1 MRVTTVDT
9 PVQKI
14 AEALRTSLLE
24 NERLRRRY
32 DEVTAAAAEPV
43 AIVGM
48 SCRFPGDVES
58 PEDLWSLVD
67 AGGDAITGF
76 PDNRGWD
83 LDGVYDPEGKRTH
96 TSYTGQGG
104 FLHRAP
110 EFDAAFFGMSP
121 HEATATD
128 PQQRLL
134 LEVAWEAFERAG
146 IDPTDLTGS
155 QTGVYAGVMATD
167 YPVRVGTVPE
177 GAEGFMVTGTDGSI
191 VSGRISYTLGLE
203 GPAVSI
209 DTACSSSL
217 VALHL
222 AVQAL
227 RQGTCTLALAG
238 GVTVM
243 STARTFVEFSRQRGL
258 ALDGRCR
265 SFADAAAGTGW
276 GEGAGMLVLE
286 KLSDARRNGR
296 RILAVVRGS
305 ALNQDGASNGLT
317 APNGPSQQRVI
328 RQALADAG
336 LTTGDVD
343 VVEAHGTGTVLGDP
357 IEAQAL
363 MATYGKGRSAKD
375 PLWLGSVKSNIGHT
389 QAAAGVA
396 GVIKA
401 VMAMRHGVLPRTLH
415 VDAPSSKVDWADG
428 AVELLT
434 EPVPWERERPRRA
447 GVSSFGLSGTN
458 AHVILEQAP
467 APDPAPSGAPAGHV
481 IDAVRA
487 DEPVAAALPFLLTA
501 KSGAALRAQ
510 AGRLAER
517 VAADPGL
524 RPADLAH
531 SLATTRAALE
541 HRAVLVA
548 DGMPE
553 LLAGLRATAAGEI
566 PDNVVSG
573 TAGGRPKVAFVFPGQ
588 GSQWVGMARELLD
601 RSPAF
606 AARIRECAQALSPF
620 VDWDLL
626 AVLRG
631 EPGAPT
637 LERVDVIQPVLFSVL
652 VSLAE
657 LWRAHGVQP
666 GAVVGHSQGEIA
678 AACVAGALSLE
689 DAARV
694 VTLRSQAIARRL
706 AGPGGMMS
714 VSSPAEQVAER
725 LRRWDGRLSVAAI
738 NGAGSVAV
746 SGDSDALDEL
756 LAELQSED
764 IWARRIP
771 VDYASHSAHVESI
784 EAELLAALADITPRA
799 SRIPFYSTVTASLI
813 DTSGLDASYWYRN
826 LRQTVRFEE
835 TTRALLADG
844 YGVFIES
851 SPHPVL
857 SMGIQETGDAAG
869 RQVTAVGSLR
879 RDDGGMDRF
888 LLALGEVWAQGVA
901 VDWAP
906 LFTPYAPAWVDLP
919 TYPFQRRPYWPRPDT
934 AGGDVTSAGLDA
946 ADHPLLGAVVRLADA
961 DGALLTGRIGLDTH
975 PWLADHAA
983 GGTVLLPG
991 TALVELAVRA
1001 GDQVG
1006 CGRIDELT
1014 LTAPLLLPER
1024 GGVQLQV
1031 FVGVPDPAGRRPVS
1045 VHARPLTGPAE
1056 EGADTPWT
1064 SHADGFLVP
1073 EAAHPADPAASASE
1087 VWPPTG
1093 ATALEVSD
1101 LYERLGDQ
1109 GYGYG
1114 PSFQGLQAA
1123 WQRGDEVFAEVAL
1136 PEDVRAEAA
1145 RFGLHPALLDA
1156 ALHAAG
1162 LGRFGAAEAADD
1174 GIRLPFSWT
1183 GVSLR
1188 AVGASAVRVRISP
1201 AGDDAVSLHLA
1212 DAAGAPVA
1220 SVDALILRPVSPGAL
1235 SATPAPHRDSLFQV
1249 EWQQAART
1257 TDEAVAD
1264 AVPWALLDGPWALL
1278 DESAAAGSYA
1288 GLLPAEGQVAADGSE
1303 GQPLPD
1309 VLVLPC
1315 PPVDIRD
1322 DCDAESVPQR
1332 LRDVLGI
1339 VLAALQRWSAEDRP
1353 VSSRLAVI
1361 TRGAAGPEGLPVD
1374 LVGAAVWG
1382 LVRSAQAETPDCFV
1396 LVDSDGTPE
1405 SAQRLASAALSSG
1418 EPELALRNGETYVP
1432 RLTRATTP
1440 NPTLQPTAFE
1450 NWDPE
1455 DTVLITGGTGGL
1467 ATLLAEHLITHHHI
1481 RHLTLASR
1489 QGPNHPNA
1497 THLTQH
1503 LTQLGAHI
1511 TLTTCDV
1518 SNPTQLTH
1526 LINNTPRLKAIIHTA
1541 GTLQDATLTNQTPH
1555 HLNTTLTPKAD
1566 AAWHLH
1572 HTTQHLNL
1580 THFILYSSAAA
1591 TLDGAA
1597 QANYAAANAFLDA
1610 LAHHRHTH
1618 NLPAQSLAWGL
1629 WTQDTGMT
1637 THLTSADVEQMAK
1650 SGVRG
1655 LSGEEGLALFD
1666 TAVSSGAP
1674 VLLPI
1679 RLDLAALRDRPAL
1692 PPLLSGLVRPA
1703 ARRAV
1708 AATTTDGSGTLAHQL
1723 LRMPVPERDRLLLDL
1738 VRTQVAGVLGH
1749 ESGDAVEPDRAF
1761 KDLGFDSLA
1770 AVTLRN
1776 RLGAA
1781 AGIRLPVTLVFDH
1794 PTPTALAEYLRAELV
1809 GADAHGTDAPVTAS
1823 GAAAPDEPIAIV
1835 GMSCR
1840 FPGGVNTPEE
1850 LWELLANGRDG
1861 ISPFPDDR
1869 GWDIEEICDTS
1880 GLRANTSHAREGGFL
1895 HDAADFDAEFFGISP
1910 REALA
1915 TDPQQR
1921 LLLEASWEAL
1931 ERAGLDPHTLRGSK
1945 TGVFAGIM
1953 YHDYASRLGR
1963 STLPEGVE
1971 TYLGNGSLGSIASGR
1986 IAYTLGLEG
1995 PAVSV
2000 DTACSSSLVALHWA
2014 IQALRNG
2021 ECTLA
2026 LAGGVSVMF
2035 TPETFIDFSRQR
2047 NLAPDGRTK
2056 AFAGSA
2062 NGTSLSEGVG
2072 VLLVERLSD
2081 ARRHGHRVL
2090 AVVRG
2095 SAVNQDGAS
2104 NGLTAP
2110 NGPSQQRVIR
2120 QALANASLQ
2129 PAEVDAVEAHG
2140 TGTKLGDPIE
2150 AQALLATY
2158 GQDRVEGRPLWLGSV
2173 KSNLGHTQA
2182 AAGVAGV
2189 IKMVMAMRHGVLP
2202 KTLHVDEP
2210 TPHVDWSAGHVELL
2224 TEATPWAGE
2233 ERRRAGVSS
2242 FGISGT
2248 NAHVILEEAPDDHT
2262 AQDDQAAPEP
2272 RASAGPVLWPVSG
2285 ASAEGLRAQAASLLS
2300 LLESADAPEPVDMG
2314 YALATTRAQLEHR
2327 AVVVG
2332 SDGTELA
2339 AGLRALTD
2347 DDSAPGLVRAV
2358 ARTGGKTAFLFTG
2371 QGAQRVGMGREL
2383 YEAFPVFAQALDE
2396 VCGYL
2401 DGLLQRPLKEVL
2413 FAEEDGAAESAL
2425 LDRTEYA
2432 QPALFAVE
2440 AALFRLVE
2448 SWGVR
2453 PDVVA
2458 GHSIGEITAAHVAGV
2473 LSLADACALVAA
2485 RGRLMQALPDGGV
2498 MAALQATEE
2507 EVLGL
2512 LDGAQDAAI
2521 GAINGPRAVVVSG
2534 AEDTVNSIVQELR
2547 AQGRKTS
2554 FLKVS
2559 HAFHSPLMDPMLDEF
2574 RTIVAGLTYTEP
2586 RIPVVSNVTGRPAT
2600 AGELTTPEYWVTHA
2614 REAVRFADAIRA
2626 LADDGITTYL
2636 EIGPDAVLTAMAPAA
2651 LPDDTTHLFIP
2662 LLRRNRPEPTETLTA
2677 LARLWTNGHPVDW
2690 TTLHTTPPTQPVDLP
2705 TYPFQRRRYWLEAA
2719 PDTGNVAILGQAPA
2733 DHPLLGAVL
2742 HRADSDETILTG
2754 RISLQTHPWLADHA
2768 ISDSVLLPG
2777 TALVELA
2784 LHAGDHT
2791 GTPHLEELTLQ
2802 APVVLPSEQALHL
2815 QITVGSPDTSGHRT
2829 VTIHSRPH
2837 SSDAHTENAPW
2848 TQHAQGVLSPQ
2859 LPLHEPDSGLA
2870 TWPPAEARP
2879 VPVHDLYEELAAQD
2893 YHYGPVF
2900 QGLQAA
2906 WRHGKEIY
2914 AEVVLPD
2921 EAHDD
2926 VGAFGLHPA
2935 LFDAALH
2942 AADLGGGDVATAPG
2956 AGSEQSGML
2965 LPFAW
2970 EGVAL
2975 YASGATRLR
2984 VRITRTAD
2992 NTLSVVAADA
3002 QGEPVASVRS
3012 LVLRPVDAE
3021 QLRLHQ
3027 GPEGGHQP
3035 LYTVD
3040 WLPWDRPV
3048 TADASAEVLAVRPT
3062 GNCSGAAEWVA
3073 GAEALLPDT
3082 VPAEVVVHCD
3092 EVTAT
3097 PGGTFPELA
3106 TAVRAATGRVLA
3118 LLQRWLVDER
3128 FAASRIVLVTRGA
3141 VATTRPGELPEDVSD
3156 LAGSTVWGLVRAVRE
3171 EHPGRVALVDVDGT
3185 PESEKAL
3192 AAVVASGEPEVAL
3205 RGGAA
3210 FVPRLV
3216 RAAAVDASADQ
3227 GVRQL
3232 DDKGTVLVT
3241 GGTGGLGSALARH
3254 LVTAHGVRHLLLLSR
3269 RGPDAEGAGKLVA
3282 QLAEFGASVDVV
3294 ACDASDEEDLAAAL
3308 ARIPAAHP
3316 LTGVIHAAGVLD
3328 DATLASLTPERFE
3341 TVLRPKVDAALNLHR
3356 LTADTELSAFVLFS
3370 SAAGTLGA
3378 AGQANYAA
3386 ANVFLDALAQHRR
3399 AQGLPG
3405 LSLAW
3410 GLWHAEH
3417 GMGDQLARADLRRM
3431 TRSGMRA
3438 LSPDEGLALFD
3449 AALAQPEPADPAG
3462 TTGPGRPAVLLPM
3475 VLDTSRMR
3483 ADGVPA
3489 MMQALVRT
3497 PTRRVLDSGAGSAGA
3512 ESQAAVLVGQ
3522 LAAMSVKEQ
3531 ERTLLH
3537 LVRRHAAEVLGH
3549 ARGETVDPLRG
3560 FVELG
3565 FDSLTAL
3572 ELRNR
3577 LGRASGLR
3585 LPSTLIYDHPT
3596 PLAAARHLRTELV
3609 DEDVTAG
3616 PSLEAELAGLEA
3628 AMSGAVPDA
3637 AEHARVSARLRALA
3651 AQWGEAYR
3659 PDGEHTLEDD
3669 RAELESVSADELMD
3683 ILDGELDAD

>member
-1 MRVTTVDT
+1 MDT

-67 AGGDAITGF
+67 AGGDAITAF

-83 LDGVYDPEGKRTH
+83 LDGVYDPEGKRPH

-146 IDPTDLTGS
+146 IDPTALTGS

-286 KLSDARRNGR
+286 KLSDARRNDR

-363 MATYGKGRSAKD
+363 MATYGKGRSATD

-434 EPVPWERERPRRA
+434 EPVPWQRDRPRRA

-467 APDPAPSGAPAGHV
+467 AADPAPSGAPESPG
-481 IDAVRA
+481 IDAVSA

-501 KSGAALRAQ
+501 KTGAALRAQ

-553 LLAGLRATAAGEI
+553 LLAGLRSTAAGET
-566 PDNVVSG
+566 PDNVVRG

-606 AARIRECAQALSPF
+606 ADRIRECAQALGPF

-626 AVLRG
+626 AVLRAD
-631 EPGAPT
+631 PGAPT
-637 LERVDVIQPVLFSVL
+637 LERVDVVQPVLFSVL

-666 GAVVGHSQGEIA
+666 AAVVGHSQGEIA

-714 VSSPAEQVAER
+714 VSSPAGQVAER

-799 SRIPFYSTVTASLI
+799 SRVPFYSTVTASLI
-813 DTSGLDASYWYRN
+813 DTGELDASYWYRN

-844 YGVFIES
+844 YGVFVES

-857 SMGIQETGDAAG
+857 SMGIQETGDALG

-879 RDDGGMDRF
+879 RNDGGMDRF

-906 LFTPYAPAWVDLP
+906 PLAPYAPAWVDLP
-919 TYPFQRRPYWPRPDT
+919 TYPFQRRPYWPRPDA

-983 GGTVLLPG
+983 GGAVLLPG

-1006 CGRIDELT
+1006 CGRVDELT
-1014 LTAPLLLPER
+1014 LTAPLLLPEK

-1045 VHARPLTGPAE
+1045 VHARPLTGPADE
-1056 EGADTPWT
+1056 GGADTPWT

-1073 EAAHPADPAASASE
+1073 ETTHPADSPTTASVSTSE
-1087 VWPPTG
+1087 SESESESDTPDVWPPTG
-1093 ATALEVSD
+1093 ATALDVSD

-1114 PSFQGLQAA
+1114 PSFQGLHAA

-1162 LGRFGAAEAADD
+1162 LGPFGASAAETADG

-1188 AVGASAVRVRISP
+1188 AVGAAAVRVRISP
-1201 AGDDAVSLHLA
+1201 AGDDAVSLHLT
-1212 DAAGAPVA
+1212 DPAGAPVA
-1220 SVDALILRPVSPGAL
+1220 SVDALILRPVTPGAL
-1235 SATPAPHRDSLFQV
+1235 SAAPAPHRDSLFQV
-1249 EWQQAART
+1249 EWQRAAWT
-1257 TDEAVAD
+1257 TDEAETDEPTAD
-1264 AVPWALLDGPWALL
+1264 AVPWALLDGSWTLPDA
-1278 DESAAAGSYA
+1278 SAAAGSYA
-1288 GLLPAEGQVAADGSE
+1288 GLLPDTGQVAADGAE

-1309 VLVLPC
+1309 VLLVPC
-1315 PPVDIRD
+1315 PPVDLAEG
-1322 DCDAESVPQR
+1322 CEAESVPQR
-1332 LRDVLGI
+1332 LRDVLGT

-1353 VSSRLAVI
+1353 VSSRLAVV

-1374 LVGAAVWG
+1374 LIGAAVWG
-1382 LVRSAQAETPDCFV
+1382 LVRAAQAETPDCFV

-1405 SAQRLASAALSSG
+1405 SARRLASAVLSSG

-1440 NPTLQPTAFE
+1440 TTPTPTLEPTAFE

-1481 RHLTLASR
+1481 RNLTLASR

-1591 TLDGAA
+1591 TLDPTG

-1610 LAHHRHTH
+1610 LAHHRHTQ

-1679 RLDLAALRDRPAL
+1679 RLDLAALRNRPGTL

-1708 AATTTDGSGTLAHQL
+1708 AATATDGSGTLAHQL

-1749 ESGDAVEPDRAF
+1749 ESGDAVEPERAF

-1794 PTPTALAEYLRAELV
+1794 PTPAALAEYLRAELV
-1809 GADAHGTDAPVTAS
+1809 GADAPRDTDAPVTAS
-1823 GAAAPDEPIAIV
+1823 GTAAPDEPIAIV

-1850 LWELLANGRDG
+1850 
-1861 ISPFPDDR
+1861 F
-1869 GWDIEEICDTS
+1869 
-1880 GLRANTSHAREGGFL
+1880 
-1895 HDAADFDAEFFGISP
+1895 
-1910 REALA
+1910 
-1915 TDPQQR
+1915 
-1921 LLLEASWEAL
+1921 
-1931 ERAGLDPHTLRGSK
+1931 
-1945 TGVFAGIM
+1945 
-1953 YHDYASRLGR
+1953 
-1963 STLPEGVE
+1963 
-1971 TYLGNGSLGSIASGR
+1971 
-1986 IAYTLGLEG
+1986 
-1995 PAVSV
+1995 
-2000 DTACSSSLVALHWA
+2000 WA
-2014 IQALRNG
+2014 
-2021 ECTLA
+2021 
-2026 LAGGVSVMF
+2026 
-2035 TPETFIDFSRQR
+2035 
-2047 NLAPDGRTK
+2047 
-2056 AFAGSA
+2056 
-2062 NGTSLSEGVG
+2062 
-2072 VLLVERLSD
+2072 
-2081 ARRHGHRVL
+2081 
-2090 AVVRG
+2090 
-2095 SAVNQDGAS
+2095 
-2104 NGLTAP
+2104 
-2110 NGPSQQRVIR
+2110 
-2120 QALANASLQ
+2120 
-2129 PAEVDAVEAHG
+2129 
-2140 TGTKLGDPIE
+2140 
-2150 AQALLATY
+2150 
-2158 GQDRVEGRPLWLGSV
+2158 
-2173 KSNLGHTQA
+2173 
-2182 AAGVAGV
+2182 
-2189 IKMVMAMRHGVLP
+2189 
-2202 KTLHVDEP
+2202 
-2210 TPHVDWSAGHVELL
+2210 
-2224 TEATPWAGE
+2224 
-2233 ERRRAGVSS
+2233 
-2242 FGISGT
+2242 
-2248 NAHVILEEAPDDHT
+2248 
-2262 AQDDQAAPEP
+2262 
-2272 RASAGPVLWPVSG
+2272 
-2285 ASAEGLRAQAASLLS
+2285 
-2300 LLESADAPEPVDMG
+2300 
-2314 YALATTRAQLEHR
+2314 
-2327 AVVVG
+2327 
-2332 SDGTELA
+2332 
-2339 AGLRALTD
+2339 
-2347 DDSAPGLVRAV
+2347 
-2358 ARTGGKTAFLFTG
+2358 
-2371 QGAQRVGMGREL
+2371 
-2383 YEAFPVFAQALDE
+2383 
-2396 VCGYL
+2396 
-2401 DGLLQRPLKEVL
+2401 
-2413 FAEEDGAAESAL
+2413 
-2425 LDRTEYA
+2425 
-2432 QPALFAVE
+2432 
-2440 AALFRLVE
+2440 
-2448 SWGVR
+2448 
-2453 PDVVA
+2453 
-2458 GHSIGEITAAHVAGV
+2458 
-2473 LSLADACALVAA
+2473 
-2485 RGRLMQALPDGGV
+2485 
-2498 MAALQATEE
+2498 
-2507 EVLGL
+2507 
-2512 LDGAQDAAI
+2512 
-2521 GAINGPRAVVVSG
+2521 
-2534 AEDTVNSIVQELR
+2534 
-2547 AQGRKTS
+2547 
-2554 FLKVS
+2554 
-2559 HAFHSPLMDPMLDEF
+2559 
-2574 RTIVAGLTYTEP
+2574 
-2586 RIPVVSNVTGRPAT
+2586 
-2600 AGELTTPEYWVTHA
+2600 
-2614 REAVRFADAIRA
+2614 
-2626 LADDGITTYL
+2626 
-2636 EIGPDAVLTAMAPAA
+2636 
-2651 LPDDTTHLFIP
+2651 
-2662 LLRRNRPEPTETLTA
+2662 
-2677 LARLWTNGHPVDW
+2677 
-2690 TTLHTTPPTQPVDLP
+2690 
-2705 TYPFQRRRYWLEAA
+2705 
-2719 PDTGNVAILGQAPA
+2719 
-2733 DHPLLGAVL
+2733 
-2742 HRADSDETILTG
+2742 
-2754 RISLQTHPWLADHA
+2754 
-2768 ISDSVLLPG
+2768 
-2777 TALVELA
+2777 
-2784 LHAGDHT
+2784 
-2791 GTPHLEELTLQ
+2791 
-2802 APVVLPSEQALHL
+2802 
-2815 QITVGSPDTSGHRT
+2815 
-2829 VTIHSRPH
+2829 
-2837 SSDAHTENAPW
+2837 
-2848 TQHAQGVLSPQ
+2848 
-2859 LPLHEPDSGLA
+2859 
-2870 TWPPAEARP
+2870 
-2879 VPVHDLYEELAAQD
+2879 
-2893 YHYGPVF
+2893 
-2900 QGLQAA
+2900 
-2906 WRHGKEIY
+2906 
-2914 AEVVLPD
+2914 
-2921 EAHDD
+2921 
-2926 VGAFGLHPA
+2926 
-2935 LFDAALH
+2935 
-2942 AADLGGGDVATAPG
+2942 
-2956 AGSEQSGML
+2956 
-2965 LPFAW
+2965 
-2970 EGVAL
+2970 
-2975 YASGATRLR
+2975 
-2984 VRITRTAD
+2984 
-2992 NTLSVVAADA
+2992 
-3002 QGEPVASVRS
+3002 
-3012 LVLRPVDAE
+3012 
-3021 QLRLHQ
+3021 
-3027 GPEGGHQP
+3027 
-3035 LYTVD
+3035 
-3040 WLPWDRPV
+3040 
-3048 TADASAEVLAVRPT
+3048 
-3062 GNCSGAAEWVA
+3062 
-3073 GAEALLPDT
+3073 
-3082 VPAEVVVHCD
+3082 
-3092 EVTAT
+3092 
-3097 PGGTFPELA
+3097 
-3106 TAVRAATGRVLA
+3106 
-3118 LLQRWLVDER
+3118 
-3128 FAASRIVLVTRGA
+3128 
-3141 VATTRPGELPEDVSD
+3141 
-3156 LAGSTVWGLVRAVRE
+3156 
-3171 EHPGRVALVDVDGT
+3171 
-3185 PESEKAL
+3185 
-3192 AAVVASGEPEVAL
+3192 
-3205 RGGAA
+3205 
-3210 FVPRLV
+3210 
-3216 RAAAVDASADQ
+3216 
-3227 GVRQL
+3227 
-3232 DDKGTVLVT
+3232 
-3241 GGTGGLGSALARH
+3241 
-3254 LVTAHGVRHLLLLSR
+3254 
-3269 RGPDAEGAGKLVA
+3269 
-3282 QLAEFGASVDVV
+3282 
-3294 ACDASDEEDLAAAL
+3294 
-3308 ARIPAAHP
+3308 
-3316 LTGVIHAAGVLD
+3316 
-3328 DATLASLTPERFE
+3328 
-3341 TVLRPKVDAALNLHR
+3341 
-3356 LTADTELSAFVLFS
+3356 
-3370 SAAGTLGA
+3370 
-3378 AGQANYAA
+3378 
-3386 ANVFLDALAQHRR
+3386 
-3399 AQGLPG
+3399 
-3405 LSLAW
+3405 
-3410 GLWHAEH
+3410 
-3417 GMGDQLARADLRRM
+3417 
-3431 TRSGMRA
+3431 
-3438 LSPDEGLALFD
+3438 
-3449 AALAQPEPADPAG
+3449 
-3462 TTGPGRPAVLLPM
+3462 
-3475 VLDTSRMR
+3475 
-3483 ADGVPA
+3483 
-3489 MMQALVRT
+3489 
-3497 PTRRVLDSGAGSAGA
+3497 
-3512 ESQAAVLVGQ
+3512 
-3522 LAAMSVKEQ
+3522 
-3531 ERTLLH
+3531 
-3537 LVRRHAAEVLGH
+3537 
-3549 ARGETVDPLRG
+3549 
-3560 FVELG
+3560 
-3565 FDSLTAL
+3565 
-3572 ELRNR
+3572 
-3577 LGRASGLR
+3577 
-3585 LPSTLIYDHPT
+3585 
-3596 PLAAARHLRTELV
+3596 
-3609 DEDVTAG
+3609 
-3616 PSLEAELAGLEA
+3616 
-3628 AMSGAVPDA
+3628 
-3637 AEHARVSARLRALA
+3637 
-3651 AQWGEAYR
+3651 
-3659 PDGEHTLEDD
+3659 
-3669 RAELESVSADELMD
+3669 
-3683 ILDGELDAD
+3683 